1 MAAPRAVAAGST
13 RSCPHCK
20 STILQS
26 AAQCPACGRFL
37 RFDAGE
43 SSAASET
50 ALRIEGTIRQPLDA
64 PIVEYTVL
72 LTIRNERG
80 EEVARQLVGVGA
92 LHPDEARSF
101 SLAVEVSELPA
112 DGGKR
117 RSN

>member
-1 MAAPRAVAAGST
+1 MAAPRAAAAGAT

-26 AAQCPACGRFL
+26 ASQCPACGRFL
-37 RFDAGE
+37 RFDASE
-43 SSAASET
+43 AAVPSET
-50 ALRIEGTIRQPLDA
+50 ALRVEGTIRQPLDA

-101 SLAVEVSELPA
+101 SLAVEVSEPPA
-112 DGGKR
+112 GSGNR

>member
-1 MAAPRAVAAGST
+1 MAAPRPATAGAT

-26 AAQCPACGRFL
+26 ASQCPACGRFL

-43 SSAASET
+43 ATTATET
-50 ALRIEGTIRQPLDA
+50 ALRIEGTIRQPVDA
-64 PIVEYTVL
+64 PVVEYTVL

-101 SLAVEVSELPA
+101 SLAVEVAELPS
-112 DGGKR
+112 DSGKR